1 MGNVLRVLKRDVLR
15 LLKTPPALVVVLALL
30 VLPSVYTWYNV
41 VGFWDPYNNTGALRV
56 CVVNEDEGGSSDLT
70 GELHVGDMIVDE
82 LHGNTQLDWVFVDR
96 DDAMAELD
104 AGKSYAA
111 FVIPSGFT
119 SQLLSLTTGDFTQP
133 KLEYYVN
140 EKAGPVAPKI
150 TDTGASTLDET
161 INSTFVSTVSDVAAD
176 AIDQALGESREKLDA
191 SRSRAVEKIA
201 QAVQT
206 VGEARETLAGIGSAT
221 DEAQGKVGEA
231 KDALCRVRADLGTAS
246 DALQTVSGLTTQ
258 MQDGLASFSAAA
270 MPAVGTGLS
279 SVSQASSK
287 ANQAVGDIAGTIGE
301 AQGSVRAT
309 LAQAQAV
316 VDEDRALAAYLKS
329 VADGLPEDNPGKQP
343 LAQAAAQLEQQAA
356 DAQAT
361 LEDLTRISA
370 DTETVSQATAQAG
383 NDLNA
388 AVQQAVAGAQAYSDN
403 LFGTTIPA
411 VNGSLAQLGAASS
424 SLATAVSNQRVLV
437 DQTSLVL
444 DQLASTLCTAKDALG
459 QTDGILA
466 SLEEGLDTV
475 RTDVLSLG
483 QSGVLAK
490 LVGEDGLDASKI
502 ADFMGSPTELET
514 EQLYPLNAYGS
525 AMAPLFMNLT
535 FWIGAFMLL
544 VIMKQEVDGE
554 GIRNLTVTQRYLGR
568 FALLAVMAVLQAVIC
583 CAGVL
588 VIGVQAA
595 SAPALFFAAAVA
607 SLAYLSIIYALSV
620 TLQHIGKG
628 ICIVLV
634 FAQIP
639 GATGLY
645 PIEMTSGFFQAVYPF
660 FPFTYGISAM
670 REAICGFYGSH
681 YGDAIGM
688 LVFFFALFMA
698 FGILLRPL
706 IRGSVALGLAVPV
719 ALAVVFALTPAEK
732 VWLLTAWLVW
742 LVAVFVFLVVVESL
756 RDSFERQMRLDGM
769 TDEGLLE
776 LGASRNEM
784 ERSAADG
791 DDGAEGG
798 AVR

>member
-361 LEDLTRISA
+361 LDDLTRISA

-514 EQLYPLNAYGS
+514 EELYPLNAYGS

-607 SLAYLSIIYALSV
+607 SLAYL
-620 TLQHIGKG
+620 
-628 ICIVLV
+628 
-634 FAQIP
+634 
-639 GATGLY
+639 
-645 PIEMTSGFFQAVYPF
+645 
-660 FPFTYGISAM
+660 
-670 REAICGFYGSH
+670 
-681 YGDAIGM
+681 
-688 LVFFFALFMA
+688 
-698 FGILLRPL
+698 
-706 IRGSVALGLAVPV
+706 
-719 ALAVVFALTPAEK
+719 
-732 VWLLTAWLVW
+732 
-742 LVAVFVFLVVVESL
+742 
-756 RDSFERQMRLDGM
+756 
-769 TDEGLLE
+769 
-776 LGASRNEM
+776 ASSTRC
-784 ERSAADG
+784 R
-791 DDGAEGG
+791 
-798 AVR
+798 

>member
-287 ANQAVGDIAGTIGE
+287 AN
-301 AQGSVRAT
+301 
-309 LAQAQAV
+309 
-316 VDEDRALAAYLKS
+316 
-329 VADGLPEDNPGKQP
+329 
-343 LAQAAAQLEQQAA
+343 
-356 DAQAT
+356 
-361 LEDLTRISA
+361 
-370 DTETVSQATAQAG
+370 QAG

-706 IRGSVALGLAVPV
+706 MANVNRMVAGQVRQGGIFNGEDVEIPARPYRFSQLFRALSGRDEYREELRVRYERFTRWYPRLIRGSVALGLAVPV